1 MRFGSGAAGDSLVD
15 GGSLQRRLAGGGTL
29 AIEAKNILIVD
40 DDESLMR
47 FLRLFLEMEG
57 VGDVRGA
64 TNGTE
69 ALAVTD
75 EFKPDIAVVDYWMPP
90 VHGNEI
96 AQQLRAKVPGVII
109 VAFSGLLEEKPE
121 WADALFMKSELF
133 DIASLK
139 EMLERTSPE

>member
-1 MRFGSGAAGDSLVD
+1 MPG
-15 GGSLQRRLAGGGTL
+15 
-29 AIEAKNILIVD
+29 EAKNILIVD

-57 VGDVRGA
+57 VGDVRGVTSGA
-64 TNGTE
+64 A
-69 ALAVTD
+69 ALEVVD
-75 EFKPDIAVVDYWMPP
+75 EFRPDIAVVDYWMPP

-96 AQQLRAKVPGVII
+96 AEQLREKAPSIII
-109 VAFSGLLEEKPE
+109 VAFSGLLEEKPD

-139 EMLERTSPE
+139 EMLDRTDDADL

>member
-1 MRFGSGAAGDSLVD
+1 MPG
-15 GGSLQRRLAGGGTL
+15 
-29 AIEAKNILIVD
+29 EAKNILIVD

-57 VGDVRGA
+57 VGDVRG
-64 TNGTE
+64 
-69 ALAVTD
+69 VTD
-75 EFKPDIAVVDYWMPP
+75 GAAALDVVEEFRPDIAVVDYWMPP

-109 VAFSGLLEEKPE
+109 IAFSGLLEERPD

-133 DIASLK
+133 DIASLR
-139 EMLERTSPE
+139 EMLERTGNAGSSG